1 MTSEEPPHRVP
12 PCHLSYLI
20 GLSNLGPL
28 LRHVRMVGFI
38 CHGVC
43 VVVGFIAINFFVLLL
58 PPFLVLLVVLLLVV
72 LSPCSSPLWSTTSFF
87 FSSCDSEGSGG
98 FSVVSGDV
106 IVPIGGLS
114 VNDRVEVDLGIST
127 LRFSWI
133 WAVSRALSNDSY
145 INGR

>member
-1 MTSEEPPHRVP
+1 MSA
-12 PCHLSYLI
+12 
-20 GLSNLGPL
+20 L
-28 LRHVRMVGFI
+28 LVSPVTVFASSLVSFPSI
-38 CHGVC
+38 PSS
-43 VVVGFIAINFFVLLL
+43 FFFPFFLFFLLL
-58 PPFLVLLVVLLLVV
+58 FSFLSLCP
-72 LSPCSSPLWSTTSFF
+72 SCSSPLWSTTSFF

-98 FSVVSGDV
+98 FSAVSGDV